1 MNHCKTIALV
11 NQKGGVGKTTS
22 TINLGVGLA
31 SQGNKVLLVDGDP
44 QHSLTIGLGVT
55 DPDNLEHTL
64 NTAMLAEIEGE
75 PSQWETGI
83 IHHREGVDLLPAND
97 ELAGIELRL
106 FSAMSREQVLKSVLS
121 HIKDRYDYILIDG
134 MPSLG
139 IVTVNVLVAADSV
152 IIPSEPDFLSTKGM
166 NLLLKTI
173 GRVRRQINPRLKID
187 GIVVTK
193 VDSRTNNAKNII
205 AALRTTLDGSIRV
218 FDTEIPRSV
227 RAAEASGE
235 GKSIFAFDTKSR
247 VAQAYTSLTK
257 EVVESNLQR
266 TTILTWKR
274 TSGDYYDTLID
285 DCHVFSFGLDLTK
298 LFSDVDAET
307 AAETK
312 LYDSVKFKIQN
323 KTDGTWIIAKRNDA
337 EGVYYV
343 TGHTDKETDATV
355 FTPVTMGK
363 SYGHIIV
370 KGLEEDTYT
379 IIETQ
384 TANGYTLL
392 KNAITVTI
400 SLKENTANTC
410 NVYTKDVLG
419 VLQNDPHYSFDGGED
434 LKLANIPQRALSHN
448 YPTASATVDKNEVT
462 MLEDNGS
469 ANAEVPLTV
478 KNTKGFDLPKTGDHG
493 TWMYSLVGILMMSAA
508 AGVIVLTARKK
519 HGR

>member
-235 GKSIFAFDTKSR
+235 GKSIFAFDPKGR
-247 VAQAYTSLTK
+247 VAQAYTNLTK
-257 EVVESNLQR
+257 EV
-266 TTILTWKR
+266 
-274 TSGDYYDTLID
+274 
-285 DCHVFSFGLDLTK
+285 
-298 LFSDVDAET
+298 AE
-307 AAETK
+307 
-312 LYDSVKFKIQN
+312 L
-323 KTDGTWIIAKRNDA
+323 G
-337 EGVYYV
+337 
-343 TGHTDKETDATV
+343 KETNR
-355 FTPVTMGK
+355 
-363 SYGHIIV
+363 SR
-370 KGLEEDTYT
+370 
-379 IIETQ
+379 
-384 TANGYTLL
+384 
-392 KNAITVTI
+392 
-400 SLKENTANTC
+400 S
-410 NVYTKDVLG
+410 
-419 VLQNDPHYSFDGGED
+419 DG
-434 LKLANIPQRALSHN
+434 
-448 YPTASATVDKNEVT
+448 
-462 MLEDNGS
+462 
-469 ANAEVPLTV
+469 
-478 KNTKGFDLPKTGDHG
+478 
-493 TWMYSLVGILMMSAA
+493 
-508 AGVIVLTARKK
+508 AR
-519 HGR
+519 

>member
-121 HIKDRYDYILIDG
+121 HVKDRYDYILIDG

-235 GKSIFAFDTKSR
+235 GKSIFAFDPKGR
-247 VAQAYTSLTK
+247 VAQAYANLTK
-257 EVVESNLQR
+257 EV
-266 TTILTWKR
+266 
-274 TSGDYYDTLID
+274 
-285 DCHVFSFGLDLTK
+285 
-298 LFSDVDAET
+298 AE
-307 AAETK
+307 
-312 LYDSVKFKIQN
+312 L
-323 KTDGTWIIAKRNDA
+323 G
-337 EGVYYV
+337 
-343 TGHTDKETDATV
+343 KETNRSR
-355 FTPVTMGK
+355 P
-363 SYGHIIV
+363 
-370 KGLEEDTYT
+370 
-379 IIETQ
+379 
-384 TANGYTLL
+384 
-392 KNAITVTI
+392 
-400 SLKENTANTC
+400 
-410 NVYTKDVLG
+410 
-419 VLQNDPHYSFDGGED
+419 DG
-434 LKLANIPQRALSHN
+434 
-448 YPTASATVDKNEVT
+448 
-462 MLEDNGS
+462 
-469 ANAEVPLTV
+469 
-478 KNTKGFDLPKTGDHG
+478 
-493 TWMYSLVGILMMSAA
+493 
-508 AGVIVLTARKK
+508 AR
-519 HGR
+519 

>member
-75 PSQWETGI
+75 TPQWEEGI

-121 HIKDRYDYILIDG
+121 HVKDQYDYILIDG

-152 IIPSEPDFLSTKGM
+152 IIPSEPDFPSTKGM

-235 GKSIFAFDTKSR
+235 GKSIFAFDPKGR
-247 VAQAYTSLTK
+247 VAQAYGNLTK
-257 EVVESNLQR
+257 EVAELGKEANRSR
-266 TTILTWKR
+266 
-274 TSGDYYDTLID
+274 
-285 DCHVFSFGLDLTK
+285 
-298 LFSDVDAET
+298 SD
-307 AAETK
+307 
-312 LYDSVKFKIQN
+312 
-323 KTDGTWIIAKRNDA
+323 G
-337 EGVYYV
+337 
-343 TGHTDKETDATV
+343 
-355 FTPVTMGK
+355 
-363 SYGHIIV
+363 
-370 KGLEEDTYT
+370 
-379 IIETQ
+379 
-384 TANGYTLL
+384 
-392 KNAITVTI
+392 
-400 SLKENTANTC
+400 
-410 NVYTKDVLG
+410 
-419 VLQNDPHYSFDGGED
+419 
-434 LKLANIPQRALSHN
+434 
-448 YPTASATVDKNEVT
+448 
-462 MLEDNGS
+462 
-469 ANAEVPLTV
+469 
-478 KNTKGFDLPKTGDHG
+478 
-493 TWMYSLVGILMMSAA
+493 
-508 AGVIVLTARKK
+508 AR
-519 HGR
+519 

>member
-22 TINLGVGLA
+22 TINLGVCLA

-44 QHSLTIGLGVT
+44 QHSLTIGLGIT

-75 PSQWETGI
+75 TPKWEEGI

-121 HIKDRYDYILIDG
+121 HVKDRYDYILIDG

-187 GIVVTK
+187 GLVVTK

-235 GKSIFAFDTKSR
+235 GKSIFAFDPKSR
-247 VAQAYTSLTK
+247 VAQAYTNLAK
-257 EVVESNLQR
+257 EV
-266 TTILTWKR
+266 
-274 TSGDYYDTLID
+274 
-285 DCHVFSFGLDLTK
+285 
-298 LFSDVDAET
+298 AE
-307 AAETK
+307 
-312 LYDSVKFKIQN
+312 L
-323 KTDGTWIIAKRNDA
+323 G
-337 EGVYYV
+337 
-343 TGHTDKETDATV
+343 KETNRSR
-355 FTPVTMGK
+355 P
-363 SYGHIIV
+363 
-370 KGLEEDTYT
+370 
-379 IIETQ
+379 
-384 TANGYTLL
+384 
-392 KNAITVTI
+392 
-400 SLKENTANTC
+400 
-410 NVYTKDVLG
+410 
-419 VLQNDPHYSFDGGED
+419 DG
-434 LKLANIPQRALSHN
+434 
-448 YPTASATVDKNEVT
+448 
-462 MLEDNGS
+462 
-469 ANAEVPLTV
+469 
-478 KNTKGFDLPKTGDHG
+478 
-493 TWMYSLVGILMMSAA
+493 
-508 AGVIVLTARKK
+508 AR
-519 HGR
+519 

>member
-75 PSQWETGI
+75 TPKWEEGI

-121 HIKDRYDYILIDG
+121 HVKDRYDYILIDG

-235 GKSIFAFDTKSR
+235 GKSIFAFDPKGR
-247 VAQAYTSLTK
+247 VAQAYTNLTK
-257 EVVESNLQR
+257 EV
-266 TTILTWKR
+266 
-274 TSGDYYDTLID
+274 
-285 DCHVFSFGLDLTK
+285 
-298 LFSDVDAET
+298 AE
-307 AAETK
+307 
-312 LYDSVKFKIQN
+312 L
-323 KTDGTWIIAKRNDA
+323 G
-337 EGVYYV
+337 
-343 TGHTDKETDATV
+343 KETNRSR
-355 FTPVTMGK
+355 P
-363 SYGHIIV
+363 
-370 KGLEEDTYT
+370 
-379 IIETQ
+379 
-384 TANGYTLL
+384 
-392 KNAITVTI
+392 
-400 SLKENTANTC
+400 
-410 NVYTKDVLG
+410 
-419 VLQNDPHYSFDGGED
+419 DG
-434 LKLANIPQRALSHN
+434 
-448 YPTASATVDKNEVT
+448 
-462 MLEDNGS
+462 
-469 ANAEVPLTV
+469 
-478 KNTKGFDLPKTGDHG
+478 
-493 TWMYSLVGILMMSAA
+493 
-508 AGVIVLTARKK
+508 AR
-519 HGR
+519 

>member
-44 QHSLTIGLGVT
+44 QHSLTIGLGIT

-75 PSQWETGI
+75 TPKWGEGI

-106 FSAMSREQVLKSVLS
+106 FSAMSREQVLKSVFS
-121 HIKDRYDYILIDG
+121 HVKDRYDYILIDG

-235 GKSIFAFDTKSR
+235 GKSIFAFDPKGR
-247 VAQAYTSLTK
+247 VAQAYTNLTK
-257 EVVESNLQR
+257 EVAELGKEANRSR
-266 TTILTWKR
+266 
-274 TSGDYYDTLID
+274 
-285 DCHVFSFGLDLTK
+285 
-298 LFSDVDAET
+298 SD
-307 AAETK
+307 
-312 LYDSVKFKIQN
+312 
-323 KTDGTWIIAKRNDA
+323 G
-337 EGVYYV
+337 
-343 TGHTDKETDATV
+343 
-355 FTPVTMGK
+355 
-363 SYGHIIV
+363 
-370 KGLEEDTYT
+370 
-379 IIETQ
+379 
-384 TANGYTLL
+384 
-392 KNAITVTI
+392 
-400 SLKENTANTC
+400 
-410 NVYTKDVLG
+410 
-419 VLQNDPHYSFDGGED
+419 
-434 LKLANIPQRALSHN
+434 
-448 YPTASATVDKNEVT
+448 
-462 MLEDNGS
+462 
-469 ANAEVPLTV
+469 
-478 KNTKGFDLPKTGDHG
+478 
-493 TWMYSLVGILMMSAA
+493 
-508 AGVIVLTARKK
+508 AR
-519 HGR
+519 

>member
-55 DPDNLEHTL
+55 APDNLEHTL

-257 EVVESNLQR
+257 EVAELGKEANRSR
-266 TTILTWKR
+266 
-274 TSGDYYDTLID
+274 
-285 DCHVFSFGLDLTK
+285 
-298 LFSDVDAET
+298 SD
-307 AAETK
+307 
-312 LYDSVKFKIQN
+312 
-323 KTDGTWIIAKRNDA
+323 G
-337 EGVYYV
+337 
-343 TGHTDKETDATV
+343 
-355 FTPVTMGK
+355 
-363 SYGHIIV
+363 
-370 KGLEEDTYT
+370 
-379 IIETQ
+379 
-384 TANGYTLL
+384 
-392 KNAITVTI
+392 
-400 SLKENTANTC
+400 
-410 NVYTKDVLG
+410 
-419 VLQNDPHYSFDGGED
+419 
-434 LKLANIPQRALSHN
+434 
-448 YPTASATVDKNEVT
+448 
-462 MLEDNGS
+462 
-469 ANAEVPLTV
+469 
-478 KNTKGFDLPKTGDHG
+478 
-493 TWMYSLVGILMMSAA
+493 
-508 AGVIVLTARKK
+508 AR
-519 HGR
+519 

>member
-44 QHSLTIGLGVT
+44 QHSLTIGLGIT

-75 PSQWETGI
+75 TPKWEEGI

-121 HIKDRYDYILIDG
+121 HVKDRYDYILIDG

-173 GRVRRQINPRLKID
+173 VRVRRQINPRLKID

-235 GKSIFAFDTKSR
+235 GKSIFAFDPKGR
-247 VAQAYTSLTK
+247 VAQAYTNLTK
-257 EVVESNLQR
+257 EV
-266 TTILTWKR
+266 
-274 TSGDYYDTLID
+274 
-285 DCHVFSFGLDLTK
+285 
-298 LFSDVDAET
+298 AE
-307 AAETK
+307 
-312 LYDSVKFKIQN
+312 L
-323 KTDGTWIIAKRNDA
+323 G
-337 EGVYYV
+337 
-343 TGHTDKETDATV
+343 KETNRSR
-355 FTPVTMGK
+355 P
-363 SYGHIIV
+363 
-370 KGLEEDTYT
+370 
-379 IIETQ
+379 
-384 TANGYTLL
+384 
-392 KNAITVTI
+392 
-400 SLKENTANTC
+400 
-410 NVYTKDVLG
+410 
-419 VLQNDPHYSFDGGED
+419 DG
-434 LKLANIPQRALSHN
+434 
-448 YPTASATVDKNEVT
+448 
-462 MLEDNGS
+462 
-469 ANAEVPLTV
+469 
-478 KNTKGFDLPKTGDHG
+478 
-493 TWMYSLVGILMMSAA
+493 
-508 AGVIVLTARKK
+508 AR
-519 HGR
+519 

>member
-121 HIKDRYDYILIDG
+121 HVKDRYDYILIDG

-235 GKSIFAFDTKSR
+235 GKSIFAFDPKGR
-247 VAQAYTSLTK
+247 VAQAYANLTK
-257 EVVESNLQR
+257 EV
-266 TTILTWKR
+266 
-274 TSGDYYDTLID
+274 
-285 DCHVFSFGLDLTK
+285 
-298 LFSDVDAET
+298 AE
-307 AAETK
+307 
-312 LYDSVKFKIQN
+312 L
-323 KTDGTWIIAKRNDA
+323 G
-337 EGVYYV
+337 
-343 TGHTDKETDATV
+343 KETNR
-355 FTPVTMGK
+355 
-363 SYGHIIV
+363 SR
-370 KGLEEDTYT
+370 
-379 IIETQ
+379 
-384 TANGYTLL
+384 
-392 KNAITVTI
+392 
-400 SLKENTANTC
+400 S
-410 NVYTKDVLG
+410 
-419 VLQNDPHYSFDGGED
+419 DG
-434 LKLANIPQRALSHN
+434 
-448 YPTASATVDKNEVT
+448 
-462 MLEDNGS
+462 
-469 ANAEVPLTV
+469 
-478 KNTKGFDLPKTGDHG
+478 
-493 TWMYSLVGILMMSAA
+493 
-508 AGVIVLTARKK
+508 AR
-519 HGR
+519 

>member
-235 GKSIFAFDTKSR
+235 GKSIFAFDPKGR
-247 VAQAYTSLTK
+247 VVQAYTNLTK
-257 EVVESNLQR
+257 EV
-266 TTILTWKR
+266 
-274 TSGDYYDTLID
+274 
-285 DCHVFSFGLDLTK
+285 
-298 LFSDVDAET
+298 AE
-307 AAETK
+307 
-312 LYDSVKFKIQN
+312 L
-323 KTDGTWIIAKRNDA
+323 G
-337 EGVYYV
+337 
-343 TGHTDKETDATV
+343 KETNRSR
-355 FTPVTMGK
+355 P
-363 SYGHIIV
+363 
-370 KGLEEDTYT
+370 
-379 IIETQ
+379 
-384 TANGYTLL
+384 
-392 KNAITVTI
+392 
-400 SLKENTANTC
+400 
-410 NVYTKDVLG
+410 
-419 VLQNDPHYSFDGGED
+419 DG
-434 LKLANIPQRALSHN
+434 
-448 YPTASATVDKNEVT
+448 
-462 MLEDNGS
+462 
-469 ANAEVPLTV
+469 
-478 KNTKGFDLPKTGDHG
+478 
-493 TWMYSLVGILMMSAA
+493 
-508 AGVIVLTARKK
+508 AR
-519 HGR
+519 

>member
-235 GKSIFAFDTKSR
+235 GKSIFAFDPKGR
-247 VAQAYTSLTK
+247 VAQAYGNLTK
-257 EVVESNLQR
+257 EMAELGKEANRSR
-266 TTILTWKR
+266 
-274 TSGDYYDTLID
+274 
-285 DCHVFSFGLDLTK
+285 
-298 LFSDVDAET
+298 SD
-307 AAETK
+307 
-312 LYDSVKFKIQN
+312 
-323 KTDGTWIIAKRNDA
+323 G
-337 EGVYYV
+337 
-343 TGHTDKETDATV
+343 
-355 FTPVTMGK
+355 
-363 SYGHIIV
+363 
-370 KGLEEDTYT
+370 
-379 IIETQ
+379 
-384 TANGYTLL
+384 
-392 KNAITVTI
+392 
-400 SLKENTANTC
+400 
-410 NVYTKDVLG
+410 
-419 VLQNDPHYSFDGGED
+419 
-434 LKLANIPQRALSHN
+434 
-448 YPTASATVDKNEVT
+448 
-462 MLEDNGS
+462 
-469 ANAEVPLTV
+469 
-478 KNTKGFDLPKTGDHG
+478 
-493 TWMYSLVGILMMSAA
+493 
-508 AGVIVLTARKK
+508 AR
-519 HGR
+519 

>member
-44 QHSLTIGLGVT
+44 QHSLTIGLGIT

-75 PSQWETGI
+75 TPKWEEGI

-121 HIKDRYDYILIDG
+121 HVKDRYDYILIDG

-235 GKSIFAFDTKSR
+235 GKSIFAFDPKGR
-247 VAQAYTSLTK
+247 VAQAYTNLTK
-257 EVVESNLQR
+257 EV
-266 TTILTWKR
+266 
-274 TSGDYYDTLID
+274 
-285 DCHVFSFGLDLTK
+285 
-298 LFSDVDAET
+298 AE
-307 AAETK
+307 
-312 LYDSVKFKIQN
+312 L
-323 KTDGTWIIAKRNDA
+323 G
-337 EGVYYV
+337 
-343 TGHTDKETDATV
+343 KETNR
-355 FTPVTMGK
+355 
-363 SYGHIIV
+363 SR
-370 KGLEEDTYT
+370 
-379 IIETQ
+379 
-384 TANGYTLL
+384 
-392 KNAITVTI
+392 
-400 SLKENTANTC
+400 S
-410 NVYTKDVLG
+410 
-419 VLQNDPHYSFDGGED
+419 DG
-434 LKLANIPQRALSHN
+434 
-448 YPTASATVDKNEVT
+448 
-462 MLEDNGS
+462 
-469 ANAEVPLTV
+469 
-478 KNTKGFDLPKTGDHG
+478 
-493 TWMYSLVGILMMSAA
+493 
-508 AGVIVLTARKK
+508 AR
-519 HGR
+519 

>member
-44 QHSLTIGLGVT
+44 QHSLTIGLGIT

-75 PSQWETGI
+75 TPKWEEGI
-83 IHHREGVDLLPAND
+83 IHHWEGVDLLPAND

-121 HIKDRYDYILIDG
+121 HVKDRYDYILIDG

-235 GKSIFAFDTKSR
+235 GKSIFAFDPKGR
-247 VAQAYTSLTK
+247 VAQAYTNLTK
-257 EVVESNLQR
+257 EV
-266 TTILTWKR
+266 
-274 TSGDYYDTLID
+274 
-285 DCHVFSFGLDLTK
+285 
-298 LFSDVDAET
+298 AE
-307 AAETK
+307 
-312 LYDSVKFKIQN
+312 L
-323 KTDGTWIIAKRNDA
+323 G
-337 EGVYYV
+337 
-343 TGHTDKETDATV
+343 KETNRSR
-355 FTPVTMGK
+355 P
-363 SYGHIIV
+363 
-370 KGLEEDTYT
+370 
-379 IIETQ
+379 
-384 TANGYTLL
+384 
-392 KNAITVTI
+392 
-400 SLKENTANTC
+400 
-410 NVYTKDVLG
+410 
-419 VLQNDPHYSFDGGED
+419 DG
-434 LKLANIPQRALSHN
+434 
-448 YPTASATVDKNEVT
+448 
-462 MLEDNGS
+462 
-469 ANAEVPLTV
+469 
-478 KNTKGFDLPKTGDHG
+478 
-493 TWMYSLVGILMMSAA
+493 
-508 AGVIVLTARKK
+508 AR
-519 HGR
+519 

>member
-44 QHSLTIGLGVT
+44 QHSLTIGLGIT

-75 PSQWETGI
+75 TPKWEEGI

-121 HIKDRYDYILIDG
+121 HVKDRYDYYH
-134 MPSLG
+134 
-139 IVTVNVLVAADSV
+139 
-152 IIPSEPDFLSTKGM
+152 
-166 NLLLKTI
+166 
-173 GRVRRQINPRLKID
+173 RRQNGR
-187 GIVVTK
+187 GI
-193 VDSRTNNAKNII
+193 
-205 AALRTTLDGSIRV
+205 
-218 FDTEIPRSV
+218 
-227 RAAEASGE
+227 
-235 GKSIFAFDTKSR
+235 
-247 VAQAYTSLTK
+247 
-257 EVVESNLQR
+257 
-266 TTILTWKR
+266 
-274 TSGDYYDTLID
+274 
-285 DCHVFSFGLDLTK
+285 
-298 LFSDVDAET
+298 
-307 AAETK
+307 
-312 LYDSVKFKIQN
+312 
-323 KTDGTWIIAKRNDA
+323 
-337 EGVYYV
+337 
-343 TGHTDKETDATV
+343 
-355 FTPVTMGK
+355 M
-363 SYGHIIV
+363 V

-379 IIETQ
+379 ITEIQ

-400 SLKENTANTC
+400 SLKENPAKPC
-410 NVYTKDVLG
+410 NVYAKDVLG
-419 VLQNDPHYSFDGGED
+419 VLQNDPHYAFDGGEN

-448 YPTASATVDKNEVT
+448 VLTASATVDKNDVT

-493 TWMYSLVGILMMSAA
+493 TWMYGLVGILLMSTA
-508 AGVIVLTARKK
+508 AGVIVLTVKK
-519 HGR
+519 KNGR

>member
-75 PSQWETGI
+75 TPQWEEGI

-121 HIKDRYDYILIDG
+121 HVKDQYDYILIDG

-139 IVTVNVLVAADSV
+139 IITVNVLVAADSV

-205 AALRTTLDGSIRV
+205 AALRSTLGGSVRV

-235 GKSIFAFDTKSR
+235 GKSIFTYDPKSR
-247 VAQAYTSLTK
+247 VAQAYTNLTK
-257 EVVESNLQR
+257 E
-266 TTILTWKR
+266 I
-274 TSGDYYDTLID
+274 
-285 DCHVFSFGLDLTK
+285 
-298 LFSDVDAET
+298 AE
-307 AAETK
+307 
-312 LYDSVKFKIQN
+312 L
-323 KTDGTWIIAKRNDA
+323 G
-337 EGVYYV
+337 
-343 TGHTDKETDATV
+343 KETNR
-355 FTPVTMGK
+355 
-363 SYGHIIV
+363 SR
-370 KGLEEDTYT
+370 
-379 IIETQ
+379 
-384 TANGYTLL
+384 
-392 KNAITVTI
+392 
-400 SLKENTANTC
+400 S
-410 NVYTKDVLG
+410 
-419 VLQNDPHYSFDGGED
+419 DG
-434 LKLANIPQRALSHN
+434 
-448 YPTASATVDKNEVT
+448 
-462 MLEDNGS
+462 
-469 ANAEVPLTV
+469 
-478 KNTKGFDLPKTGDHG
+478 
-493 TWMYSLVGILMMSAA
+493 
-508 AGVIVLTARKK
+508 AR
-519 HGR
+519 

>member
-44 QHSLTIGLGVT
+44 QHSLTIGLG
-55 DPDNLEHTL
+55 
-64 NTAMLAEIEGE
+64 
-75 PSQWETGI
+75 I

-121 HIKDRYDYILIDG
+121 HVKDRYDYILIDG

-235 GKSIFAFDTKSR
+235 GKSIFAHDPNGK
-247 VAQAYTSLTK
+247 VAEGYKNLTK
-257 EVVESNLQR
+257 EVIKLEKQR
-266 TTILTWKR
+266 
-274 TSGDYYDTLID
+274 
-285 DCHVFSFGLDLTK
+285 
-298 LFSDVDAET
+298 E
-307 AAETK
+307 
-312 LYDSVKFKIQN
+312 
-323 KTDGTWIIAKRNDA
+323 
-337 EGVYYV
+337 
-343 TGHTDKETDATV
+343 
-355 FTPVTMGK
+355 K
-363 SYGHIIV
+363 S
-370 KGLEEDTYT
+370 
-379 IIETQ
+379 
-384 TANGYTLL
+384 
-392 KNAITVTI
+392 
-400 SLKENTANTC
+400 
-410 NVYTKDVLG
+410 
-419 VLQNDPHYSFDGGED
+419 
-434 LKLANIPQRALSHN
+434 RA
-448 YPTASATVDKNEVT
+448 
-462 MLEDNGS
+462 
-469 ANAEVPLTV
+469 
-478 KNTKGFDLPKTGDHG
+478 
-493 TWMYSLVGILMMSAA
+493 GI
-508 AGVIVLTARKK
+508 
-519 HGR
+519 GR

>member
-44 QHSLTIGLGVT
+44 QHSLTIGLGIT

-75 PSQWETGI
+75 TPQWEEGI

-121 HIKDRYDYILIDG
+121 HVKDRYDYILIDG

-235 GKSIFAFDTKSR
+235 GKSIFAFDPKGR
-247 VAQAYTSLTK
+247 VAQAYTNLTK
-257 EVVESNLQR
+257 EV
-266 TTILTWKR
+266 
-274 TSGDYYDTLID
+274 
-285 DCHVFSFGLDLTK
+285 
-298 LFSDVDAET
+298 AELGK
-307 AAETK
+307 EK
-312 LYDSVKFKIQN
+312 NRSRP
-323 KTDGTWIIAKRNDA
+323 DG
-337 EGVYYV
+337 
-343 TGHTDKETDATV
+343 
-355 FTPVTMGK
+355 
-363 SYGHIIV
+363 
-370 KGLEEDTYT
+370 
-379 IIETQ
+379 
-384 TANGYTLL
+384 
-392 KNAITVTI
+392 
-400 SLKENTANTC
+400 
-410 NVYTKDVLG
+410 
-419 VLQNDPHYSFDGGED
+419 
-434 LKLANIPQRALSHN
+434 
-448 YPTASATVDKNEVT
+448 
-462 MLEDNGS
+462 
-469 ANAEVPLTV
+469 
-478 KNTKGFDLPKTGDHG
+478 
-493 TWMYSLVGILMMSAA
+493 
-508 AGVIVLTARKK
+508 AR
-519 HGR
+519 